1 MNGELKPCLVKMAQ
15 SLRLKWHGVSGS
27 DDAESGH
34 EPWVKAGPPAWDPE
48 RLIHRQTYIDLI
60 RAYLRD
66 YGSQHDLARALG
78 LSEAYASYLLAPLSL
93 GDDRRQA
100 HWAALLTANG
110 DEVAEAFKFAKT
122 PSRHRARQIAD
133 LLCTDAERRQVLLHH
148 IALAATPSRFTTR
161 GDVPLPDAEAR
172 AAIIALAGLH
182 HRALHDSRPRLTAV
196 TYARVW
202 GNALSL
208 STSIDPRRNP
218 VTYAQVLMFMHDTA
232 QVLGRADIA
241 LGCARKAIG
250 MLQSIGTGT
259 ASSDDAVRLHINARF
274 AEVVSLNTLGL
285 RNEARVAIASAEPLR
300 GYRHEPETWLR
311 SFLEEQLN
319 SITGFPRASIYGAER
334 TTDMALALVPDDA
347 ILRAGVTRR
356 LMDIYLTRLTARNRK
371 KADQLADTLRPV
383 IISGTDISPL
393 RRAQILRT
401 LARYSRS
408 VQDPSGSAAM
418 VTECLRVTAD
428 ANLIHQRRELVREFG
443 AAAQT

>member
-1 MNGELKPCLVKMAQ
+1 MTE
-15 SLRLKWHGVSGS
+15 
-27 DDAESGH
+27 
-34 EPWVKAGPPAWDPE
+34 GPPAWDPE

-78 LSEAYASYLLAPLSL
+78 LSEAYASYLLAPLRL

-100 HWAALLTANG
+100 HWADLLTARG

-122 PSRHRARQIAD
+122 PSQHRARQIAD
-133 LLCTDAERRQVLLHH
+133 LLCTDAERREVLLHH
-148 IALAATPSRFTTR
+148 IGLARRPSRFPAR
-161 GDVPLPDAEAR
+161 DGVPLPDPEAR
-172 AAIIALAGLH
+172 AAVNALAELH
-182 HRALHDSRPRLTAV
+182 HSALHDSRPHLTAV

-202 GNALSL
+202 HDARSL
-208 STSIDPRRNP
+208 SMSIDPRRNP
-218 VTYAQVLMFMHDTA
+218 VGYAQVLMFLHDSA

-250 MLQSIGTGT
+250 ILQSIGTGT
-259 ASSDDAVRLHINARF
+259 ASSDDQVRLHINARF

-300 GYRHEPETWLR
+300 GYRREPETWLR
-311 SFLEEQLN
+311 SFLEERLN
-319 SITGFPRASIYGAER
+319 SITGFPRASIYDAER
-334 TTDMALALVPDDA
+334 AADMALDLVPDDA

-356 LMDIYLTRLTARNRK
+356 LMDIYLTRLTARNRR

-383 IISGTDISPL
+383 VTSGSDISPL

-408 VQDPSGSAAM
+408 VKDASGTAAM
-418 VTECLRVTAD
+418 VTECLRVTAE

-443 AAAQT
+443 AAAR